1 MENEA
6 TLEPTEKPVLKETPP
21 VERELALPADSAQL
35 RLKLEVPAGTR
46 LEVDVEAHTPDGTV
60 VGQHSFVLGDGIAAA
75 PTAVDHR
82 TKTASRAAFWGWLAA
97 VRWSTWLFGAALGV
111 YLITR
116 LVGLPDFP
124 IYFFT
129 DEAVQTVLAADL
141 LRDHLMSYE
150 QELLPTFFKNG
161 PQYNLGLSV
170 YLQTLPYWF
179 LGKSIWVTR
188 GTAALVTVLAAVSA
202 GLTLKNIFRSPY
214 PWLGVLC
221 LSIIPAW
228 FLHSRTAF
236 ETTLATTC
244 YAAFLYFYLMY
255 RCQHP
260 RYLYGAVIAAALTF
274 YAYSPAR
281 AVIAVAAG
289 LLFLSDIKYHWKQR
303 GTVLK
308 GLGLTLLLALPFFRF
323 LYNHPD
329 ESIWHM
335 RMLRSYWVS
344 DISMIEKLRLY
355 AQEYLRG
362 LDPFYWYLS
371 HGKDLAR
378 HTMPGYG
385 HLLKQTLPLGLLGV
399 GLAIYN
405 FRSPAYRAVLAAM
418 LAAPAGGALVAVG
431 ITRVMFMMIPAAL
444 LTALAISWL
453 LEQARRRW
461 ALSRVWLVVPVFLL
475 LAGVNLFM
483 LRDAL
488 VNGPT
493 WYKDYGLNGVQYGAR
508 QLFGEI
514 DRYLKANP
522 GVKLIVS
529 PAWANGTDVVA
540 RFFFDDPL
548 PFTIGNADGYYSQ
561 VLDLDENT
569 VFVLIPDEY
578 EAIPREK
585 FAEVRVEQTLPYPDG
600 RPGFYF
606 VRLKYVDNIAEIIA
620 VEKDAR
626 KQLVEGQIFLDGSPV
641 SVQHTRLDMG
651 ELKHLFDGDQG
662 TLARTDAIN
671 PFQLR
676 LAFHE
681 PHAVHQV
688 SLMVGGTATTITL
701 EVRAQSADGLPLE
714 PFTVT
719 RSVDQ
724 VSHPR
729 EVLLD
734 LPGEVQVTELWFEVF
749 NTIDNPDGHV
759 HLWEV
764 KIR

>member
-6 TLEPTEKPVLKETPP
+6 TLEPKAKSELNETPP
-21 VERELALPADSAQL
+21 IERELAVPADSAQL
-35 RLKLEVPAGTR
+35 RLKLEVPAGVR
-46 LEVDVEAHTPDGTV
+46 LEVDVEARAPDGSLL
-60 VGQHSFVLGDGIAAA
+60 GQHSFVIGEGIASA
-75 PTAVDHR
+75 PRAVNQR
-82 TKTASRAAFWGWLAA
+82 QKSPASSAFRATLAA
-97 VRWSTWLFGAALGV
+97 ISWRTWLFGAAMGI

-141 LRDHLMSYE
+141 LRDHLMSYD

-161 PQYNLGLSV
+161 PQYNLGISV
-170 YLQTLPYWF
+170 YLQALPYWF

-188 GTAALVTVLAAVSA
+188 GTAALVTVLAAVSV
-202 GLTLKNIFRSPY
+202 GLTLKNVFRSPY

-221 LSIIPAW
+221 LAVIPAW

-236 ETTLATTC
+236 ETTLAVTC

-281 AVIAVAAG
+281 VVIAAAAG
-289 LLFLSDIKYHWKQR
+289 LLFLSDLKYHWQQR

-308 GLGLTLLLALPFFRF
+308 GLGLTLLLALPFVRF

-329 ESIWHM
+329 ESVWHM

-344 DISMIEKLRLY
+344 DISIFEKLRLY

-362 LDPFYWYLS
+362 IDPLYWYLP

-405 FRSPAYRAVLAAM
+405 FRSPAYRAVLAM
-418 LAAPAGGALVAVG
+418 LLAAPAGGALVAVG
-431 ITRVMFMMIPAAL
+431 ITRVMFMVIPAAM

-461 ALSRVWLVVPVFLL
+461 DLSRLWLAVPVFFF

-488 VNGPT
+488 VNGPA

-514 DRYLKANP
+514 DRYLEANP
-522 GVKLIVS
+522 EVKMIVS

-548 PFTIGNADGYYSQ
+548 PFTIGNADSYYSQ
-561 VLDLDENT
+561 VLDLDEDT

-585 FAEVRVEQTLPYPDG
+585 FAEVRVEQTLPYPNG
-600 RPGFYF
+600 SPGFYF
-606 VRLKYVDNIAEIIA
+606 VRLKYVDNIAELIA
-620 VEKDAR
+620 VEKETR
-626 KQLVEGQIFLDGSPV
+626 KQLVEGQILLDGSPV
-641 SVQHTRLDMG
+641 RAQHTRLDMG
-651 ELKHLFDGDQG
+651 ELKHLFDGDPG
-662 TLARTDAIN
+662 TLARTEAIN
-671 PFQLR
+671 PLQLR

-681 PHAVHQV
+681 PRAVRQV
-688 SLMVGGTATTITL
+688 SLMVGGTATTVTL
-701 EVRAQSADGLPLE
+701 EVRAQSADGSPLE

-719 RSVDQ
+719 QAVDQ
-724 VSHPR
+724 VPNPR
-729 EVLLD
+729 ELILE
-734 LPGEVQVTELWFEVF
+734 LPGDVQVTELWFDIY

-764 KIR
+764 QIR